1 MPARQEEA
9 LFWIDEGC
17 RIAGEFQSA
26 CTQGIAPA
34 HEGSEPV
41 FTIGRNTQLWNDRRK
56 YVTALFTQKVDLAYA
71 ILSDENPSNVDMD
84 SEDLAVIE
92 RISQA
97 LLKTD
102 KKNGRQYLWKKICGR
117 IR

>member
-1 MPARQEEA
+1 M
-9 LFWIDEGC
+9 
-17 RIAGEFQSA
+17 
-26 CTQGIAPA
+26 
-34 HEGSEPV
+34 